1 MTTTKK
7 SSGLTSKGKRAA
19 PLSKEVRNAHVELMD
34 SQAASTQG
42 NAAQDSDDLDVAS
55 LKASSTAGR
64 AYEAFQLSARGNA
77 ADSTGSSADA
87 TTLPLS
93 ATPSSPD
100 ALLVGHSYNV
110 PIGWLADSNFNARV
124 YYAVEE
130 IDEIGQSLLRNGQD
144 VPLWGYV
151 DNGKVQVVDGGKR
164 TRAGRSVGF
173 ADLRV
178 DIHEKPASFREAYM
192 RSRRMNLQRSAQTCL
207 DDAVR
212 FKQLLD
218 TGEFEGQV
226 PLAKALGI
234 SQTTVSLTLSLNR
247 LPEDVL
253 KVMRTAP
260 AKLCQLSFAV
270 EFAKLF
276 EAPGDATDEQ
286 IDAANALLRE
296 VVQEDHS
303 LARTKS
309 LIQARTSPKRERQT
323 ASTIEVQYAGVK
335 GSLKV
340 FRARGQVELAMKGV
354 PLDKIEALEERIKRA
369 LAE

>member
-1 MTTTKK
+1 MAVSK
-7 SSGLTSKGKRAA
+7 SKG
-19 PLSKEVRNAHVELMD
+19 LSSKGRKAVRLPEDVRKEQYDLVSA
-34 SQAASTQG
+34 QAAHTQ
-42 NAAQDSDDLDVAS
+42 ARPVEESDELDLAG
-55 LKASSTAGR
+55 LKASSTVGR
-64 AYEAFQLSARGNA
+64 AHEAIPVVVRAPVADGPA
-77 ADSTGSSADA
+77 AGPEAGP
-87 TTLPLS
+87 LPLA

-100 ALLVGHSYNV
+100 ALVVGQSYNI
-110 PIGWLADSNFNARV
+110 PIGWLVDSNFNARV

-130 IDEIGQSLLRNGQD
+130 IDEIGQSLVKNGQD
-144 VPLWGYV
+144 VPLWAYV

-173 ADLRV
+173 PELRV
-178 DIHEKPASFREAYM
+178 DIHEKPASFRETYM

-212 FKQLLD
+212 FKQLLES
-218 TGEFEGQV
+218 GEFEGQIA
-226 PLAKALGI
+226 LGKELGI
-234 SQTTVSLTLSLNR
+234 SQTTVSLTLSLNK

-276 EAPGDATDEQ
+276 DSPNDATDEN

-303 LARTKS
+303 LARTKA
-309 LIQARTSPKRERQT
+309 LIQARTSPRRERQT
-323 ASTIEVQYAGVK
+323 ASTFEVHYAGVK

-354 PLDKIEALEERIKRA
+354 PLDKMEALEERIKRA